1 LATNTYDMSN
11 PENRADNE
19 MITRCRAAENE
30 VFIVVVNHAGR
41 FNGGSFAVGPSGEL
55 YAQLGA
61 QAEVRVLDLP
71 VGIVTP
77 KFHNE
82 PLGQLGWGFR
92 RPEVYDRYL
101 NR

>member
-1 LATNTYDMSN
+1 
-11 PENRADNE
+11 
-19 MITRCRAAENE
+19 
-30 VFIVVVNHAGR
+30 
-41 FNGGSFAVGPSGEL
+41 L
-55 YAQLGA
+55 YTQLGA
-61 QAEVRVLDLP
+61 EAEVHVLDLP